1 MASHDASWC
10 AVWDDDGRKYFWNVA
25 SDETAWVRPHSV
37 WERQTRL
44 ANEAMRALGA
54 SACTA
59 RLRTAA
65 RVGFAARLRTAA
77 RVGFAARLRGALDVW
92 RAAALRP
99 SRVDVHAM
107 AHALEWQ
114 LRSRTQQAALLA
126 AMSAEV
132 AVLERALSASER
144 HAQRLLDE
152 TLRVKL
158 EAAAHEFDRLRRHAR
173 ALPTRFAAA

>member
-54 SACTA
+54 SACT
-59 RLRTAA
+59 
-65 RVGFAARLRTAA
+65 ARLRTAA